1 MSSGLV
7 TVKCTNC
14 HQDTEI
20 IPGTI
25 VAECDHCG
33 RLFRPAEGEGAG
45 SSPPAPAP
53 APSSFSSSP
62 ASAPAQRPPWESD
75 PDDGL
80 KPAISA
86 EAARREE
93 EAQHQRDLAD
103 IRKLSGGGRKPGA
116 GPVPVPFEDEPGER
130 ESSPSPTRSTDP
142 ASAPRPVRPAPASTP
157 SAVSAAPAVFI
168 FITLLVMAIG
178 AYFMAK
184 KDEASSNE
192 KKRPETRR
200 TQEPSHGRG
209 PIQEDR
215 TASDAPMDTPE
226 PVTPPSKNLTP
237 AQRVGMR
244 YVEQHSVVLSSGQLD
259 IVRRTITHRD
269 SHPFHFW
276 GSKIPKLEVVVFAPF
291 THMGI
296 ARLRQMNTEFKKLEP
311 FEDRIAVW
319 FVFHWGADQGIEA
332 EAASLANVI
341 HWTYKP
347 EAMYHFVNL
356 LQKEATW
363 RVESLGKLD
372 EFIRTVGM
380 EPVKVRESLKTLP
393 VQQIRQEVAEVMTAL
408 HFQDKDLTF
417 LIGGRGYLDGKTL
430 YNVARIVDY
439 ELAAREP

>member
-14 HQDTEI
+14 HQQTEI

-33 RLFRPAEGEGAG
+33 RLFRPAEGEGAA
-45 SSPPAPAP
+45 SSPPAAAP

-62 ASAPAQRPPWESD
+62 STTSAQRPPWESA
-75 PDDGL
+75 PGDGL
-80 KPAISA
+80 KPGISP

-103 IRKLSGGGRKPGA
+103 IRKLSGGGRTPGT
-116 GPVPVPFEDEPGER
+116 GPVPFEDEPGER
-130 ESSPSPTRSTDP
+130 EATPPPARSSDP

-168 FITLLVMAIG
+168 FVTLLVLAIG

-184 KDEASSNE
+184 KDEAASDP
-192 KKRPETRR
+192 KKSPAARR
-200 TQEPSHGRG
+200 SQEPRPVRG

-215 TASDAPMDTPE
+215 TASDAPTDTPE

-237 AQRVGMR
+237 AQRVGMDQ
-244 YVEQHSVVLSSGQLD
+244 VEKHSVVLSSGQLD

-276 GSKIPKLEVVVFAPF
+276 GSRIPKLEVVVFAPF

-296 ARLRQMNTEFKKLEP
+296 ARLRQLNREFKKLEP

-319 FVFHWGADQGIEA
+319 FVFHWGSDQGIEA
-332 EAASLANVI
+332 EAASLANAI

-372 EFIRTVGM
+372 EYVRTVGLD
-380 EPVKVRESLKTLP
+380 PVKVRESLQTLP
-393 VQQIRQEVAEVMTAL
+393 IQEIRQEVSEVMTAL
-408 HFQDKDLTF
+408 HLPDKDLTF
-417 LIGGRGYLDGKTL
+417 LIGGRSYLDGKTL
-430 YNVARIVDY
+430 YNVSRIVDY
-439 ELAAREP
+439 ELAARMP